1 MYGVA
6 KPVGLEREE
15 AESRMFFEAF
25 GPAVRWAVETGVPLD
40 TARDVLIS
48 AVMAVAGRRWPD
60 LNELAVALDRTPRS
74 VRMLLKNPDP
84 CIERRGINLL
94 ERAWDLIEQAP
105 RTADEISAHLP
116 VLEGFDSGRVALAA
130 LLRTGRAEPV
140 AERGGP
146 TRYRPAGE
154 PRIQEASPEATG
166 RLAGLKRHLAA
177 VGQAL
182 RGGRRTTTTAQVRAN
197 PSDFQAFLEEVE
209 AFVQR
214 RGAELEAA
222 AGDDAVEVTVYLG
235 GAPSQAD

>member
-25 GPAVRWAVETGVPLD
+25 GPAVRWAVEAGVPLD

-48 AVMAVAGRRWPD
+48 AVMEQAGHRWPD

-84 CIERRGINLL
+84 CVERRGINLL
-94 ERAWDLIEQAP
+94 ERAEDLIEQAP
-105 RTADEISAHLP
+105 RTADELSAHLP

-130 LLRTGRAEPV
+130 LLRTGRAEPM
-140 AERGGP
+140 AERTGQ
-146 TRYRPAGE
+146 TRYRHTGPV
-154 PRIQEASPEATG
+154 RTKEASPEATG

-177 VGQAL
+177 VGQAVL
-182 RGGRRTTTTAQVRAN
+182 GGRRTTQTNQVRAN
-197 PSDFQAFLEEVE
+197 PSDFQAFLDDVE
-209 AFVQR
+209 GFVRR
-214 RGAELEAA
+214 RGAELEAS

-235 GAPSQAD
+235 GFQAD